1 MKRSAPLTRTVF
13 KSRAL
18 GPSINLCRDQRLEDR
33 AARALASATPRA
45 SVMACA
51 AACAA
56 PVHKE
61 CAADSEPYRRAVA
74 SLPCAACGIYGYSQ
88 HAHGNEGK
96 GLGIKT
102 DDRTGAPLC
111 CARPGEEGCHAKF
124 DQYRLVPGGREAHRE
139 AMRAWGAQ
147 TRALVHSLGLW
158 PKNLP
163 RWPDGNELQEP
174 IAMNVGAK

>member
-1 MKRSAPLTRTVF
+1 MKRSAPLTRAVF

-18 GPSINLCRDQRLEDR
+18 GPTIGLCRDQRLEER

-51 AACAA
+51 TAYAA
-56 PVHKE
+56 PIAKE
-61 CAADSEPYRRAVA
+61 CAATSEAYRRAVA

-96 GLGIKT
+96 GLGLKT
-102 DDRTGAPLC
+102 DDRTGVPLC
-111 CARPGEEGCHAKF
+111 CARPGEEGCHIKF
-124 DQYRLVPGGREAHRE
+124 DQYRLLPGGRDAHRE
-139 AMRAWGAQ
+139 AMRTWGAQ
-147 TRALVHSLGLW
+147 TRAMVHSLGLW

-163 RWPDGNELQEP
+163 PWPGDKSDRTPGISKQ
-174 IAMNVGAK
+174 IGS

>member
-1 MKRSAPLTRTVF
+1 MLTRTAPLKRTAF
-13 KSRAL
+13 KARSHIPKTDANRELALLQRA
-18 GPSINLCRDQRLEDR
+18 QAAMKYVATR
-33 AARALASATPRA
+33 AA
-45 SVMACA
+45 VMGGSCTGA
-51 AACAA
+51 AVPKDA
-56 PVHKE
+56 PLR
-61 CAADSEPYRRAVA
+61 SEKFRRAVA